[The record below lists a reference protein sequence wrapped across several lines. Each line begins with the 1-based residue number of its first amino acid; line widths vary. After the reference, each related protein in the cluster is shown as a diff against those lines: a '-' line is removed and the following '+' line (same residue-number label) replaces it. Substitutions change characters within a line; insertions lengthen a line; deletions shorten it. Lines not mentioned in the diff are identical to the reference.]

1 MKVARNNQLIRM
13 TAISICLIFMSSA
26 LMAQTFNE
34 ILARP
39 TNNSMTISIMF
50 NQKADVYW
58 VYGTSPGANTLTSP
72 NLIAKADTPM
82 VYEFTNLLP
91 NTKYYFTTKYRT
103 NGSSGSFLS
112 GPEHFFNT
120 QRAVGSSFTFTVEA
134 DEHLNDKKGVVNLY
148 KICLENQAKDNPDFM
163 ISMGDI
169 FGDDH
174 NPFTITYHQLDS
186 LHKVYRPLLGN
197 ICHSIPFY
205 ICLGNHEGE
214 NDYYLAQTPPN
225 NIATYATLTRKFYYS
240 NPFPNSFYTGN
251 SDNEPNGIGKPE
263 NYYAWTW
270 GEALFV
276 VMDVYRDQCDTSP
289 KPTKWNWSIGTPQY
303 TWLKNTLEGSTAKY
317 KFVFAHHVSGQGRGG
332 INQAKLYEWG
342 GYEANGTTWGFTTNR
357 PGWAKPI
364 HQLFVDNGVNIFFQ
378 GHDHVFAHEVMDNV
392 IYQSMPMPSD
402 STYQIGMLA
411 NADAYVSDT
420 VDGSGHVRITV
431 TPVCVKVDYI
441 KAYLPADT
449 VSGIHHNREIGF
461 SYTIG
466 DCSTVGINAIKK
478 GSSNQFKSSPNPF
491 STETCFH
498 FGIAKP
504 TNIKFEISDIKGNVV
519 YTISKDYSTDG
530 NYSIIWDGKSIS
542 GIDLPNGTYICRAIS
557 NENVYITKVIKL
569 K

>member
-1 MKVARNNQLIRM
+1 MKVAPNNQLIRM
-13 TAISICLIFMSSA
+13 TAISFCLIFISSA
-26 LMAQTFNE
+26 LIAQTYNE

-58 VYGTSPGANTLTSP
+58 VYGTSPGANTFTSP

-91 NTKYYFTTKYRT
+91 NTKYYFTTKYRA

-112 GPEHFFNT
+112 GAEHFFNT

-342 GYEANGTTWGFTTNR
+342 W
-357 PGWAKPI
+357 I
-364 HQLFVDNGVNIFFQ
+364 
-378 GHDHVFAHEVMDNV
+378 
-392 IYQSMPMPSD
+392 
-402 STYQIGMLA
+402 
-411 NADAYVSDT
+411 
-420 VDGSGHVRITV
+420 
-431 TPVCVKVDYI
+431 
-441 KAYLPADT
+441 
-449 VSGIHHNREIGF
+449 
-461 SYTIG
+461 
-466 DCSTVGINAIKK
+466 
-478 GSSNQFKSSPNPF
+478 
-491 STETCFH
+491 
-498 FGIAKP
+498 
-504 TNIKFEISDIKGNVV
+504 
-519 YTISKDYSTDG
+519 
-530 NYSIIWDGKSIS
+530 
-542 GIDLPNGTYICRAIS
+542 
-557 NENVYITKVIKL
+557 
-569 K
+569 